1 MYIVKSD
8 SNDRVLLLEERDFI
22 NPFKIQSKLI
32 GHRFNK
38 ILIPEIFS
46 EGFDNSSLYK
56 AIEPAILI
64 GGKHMLAEFIKY

>member
-46 EGFDNSSLYK
+46 
-56 AIEPAILI
+56 
-64 GGKHMLAEFIKY
+64 FIKY